1 MFDFAEWEDLLSPL
15 RKVRE
20 IFCGFNIDY
29 CCVCY
34 WIMLMSMLLIW
45 SCWLLIAPLQGFR
58 VFIVNK
64 IINCIH
70 QHDDRAAAFS
80 LDCCCCVHTTSSL
93 FIGKGDIDMSK
104 LIWILSDDAWAVAVD
119 GHDQTDFWWI
129 STNIQF
135 VTHTHNSVLSA
146 AAITLRAVKAAYN
159 MLETC
164 SLVIMIC

>member
-93 FIGKGDIDMSK
+93 FICKGDIDMSK

-119 GHDQTDFWWI
+119 GHDHLIFDGFRRTFNLLLTLI
-129 STNIQF
+129 TLF
-135 VTHTHNSVLSA
+135 AA